1 MKTLHATKLL
11 LPLLVSLMF
20 ISCKRNSQYSSVD
33 CASYNYSDCNTTEP
47 LEAGLNIT
55 LTINAD
61 NPRVPIT
68 IYQGKLE
75 DNIIA
80 LTDTV
85 TTTKYNVLL
94 PPDYY
99 YTVKARYLSGHN
111 VIYAIGGDN
120 VKKIKNLV
128 CDSICWSTEDGYVNV
143 ELK

>member
-1 MKTLHATKLL
+1 MKFLLATKLM
-11 LPLLVSLMF
+11 LPLFVLLLLG
-20 ISCKRNSQYSSVD
+20 SCKRNSQYSSVD
-33 CASYNYSDCNTTEP
+33 CANYNYSDCNTTEP

-61 NPRVPIT
+61 NPKVPIT
-68 IYQGKLE
+68 IYQGKIE
-75 DNIIA
+75 DNVIV
-80 LTDTV
+80 LTDTI

-99 YTVKARYLSGHN
+99 YTVKARYLSGN
-111 VIYAIGGDN
+111 KVIYAIGGAN
-120 VKKIKNLV
+120 IKKIKNLV

>member
-11 LPLLVSLMF
+11 LPLIVSLMF
-20 ISCKRNSQYSSVD
+20 VSCKRNSQYSSVD

-47 LEAGLNIT
+47 LKAGLNIT

-61 NPRVPIT
+61 NPQVPIT
-68 IYQGKLE
+68 IYQGKIEE
-75 DNIIA
+75 DSIV
-80 LTDTV
+80 LTDTI

-99 YTVKARYLSGHN
+99 YTVKARYLSGQN
-111 VIYAIGGDN
+111 IIYAIGGDN